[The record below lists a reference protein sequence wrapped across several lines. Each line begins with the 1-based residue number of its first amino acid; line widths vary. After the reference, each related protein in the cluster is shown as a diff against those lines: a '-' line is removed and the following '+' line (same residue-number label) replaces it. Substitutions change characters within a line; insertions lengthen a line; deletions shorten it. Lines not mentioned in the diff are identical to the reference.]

1 MYNQSEYLLAYALVA
16 ACIVLGMLVVCVPRP
31 RKKKYMTKEQIAKEK
46 AKKANERSKAKAK
59 KDAAKRKKKAQKK

>member
-1 MYNQSEYLLAYALVA
+1 MYNQSEYMMAYALVA

-31 RKKKYMTKEQIAKEK
+31 RKSKYMTREQIAKEK
-46 AKKANERSKAKAK
+46 TKKANEKAKARAK

>member
-1 MYNQSEYLLAYALVA
+1 MYTQSEYLMAYALVA

-31 RKKKYMTKEQIAKEK
+31 RKKKYMTRQQIAKEK
-46 AKKANERSKAKAK
+46 IKKANEKAKVRAQ